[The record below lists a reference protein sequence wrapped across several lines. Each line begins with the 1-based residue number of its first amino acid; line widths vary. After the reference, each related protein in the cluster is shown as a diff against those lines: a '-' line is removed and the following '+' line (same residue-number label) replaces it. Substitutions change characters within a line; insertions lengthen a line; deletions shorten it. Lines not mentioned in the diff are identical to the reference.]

1 MEDTRDAAATE
12 PPPLSRDPAFWGMTL
27 TQFLGAFNDNVFKQL
42 VLLIGLDYARLR
54 GLTGDPYQ
62 TYAQGL
68 FAMAFVLFSGLAGW
82 LSDRNV
88 KRSIVVASKVAEIV
102 VMGAGLAVFVLLPFG
117 SDAYLGGLLAVLFL
131 MGTQSAFFGPGKY
144 GILPEMLRER
154 DLPAAN
160 GVIQMTTFLAIIFG
174 IALCGYLKEHWGN
187 GETALWK
194 ISALCIGIAVVGTL
208 TSLLVRPTQ
217 IAAPGL
223 PFRFDSLLIDR
234 PTLRMLRED
243 RTLRGALAAT
253 VLFWFLGGVT
263 LPVVNTLGKDQL
275 GLGDAGTSV
284 LTASVGFGIAVG
296 CLTAGSVRSSRAG
309 TKLVRGG
316 AGGMLVMFSL
326 LGMLPR
332 FGLDS
337 LTTGRLAGVG
347 LVLLGVAAGLY
358 AVPLQV
364 VLQTRPPA
372 SEKGRMIG
380 AMNLCTWIGIF
391 AAAGFYGLCAALFTR
406 EQISH
411 SFFVLGALIAPVL
424 LWYRPGQD
432 LPDASVRS
440 SETAALKR

>member
-1 MEDTRDAAATE
+1 MDDLRDATVTE
-12 PPPLSRDPAFWGMTL
+12 PPPLARDPAFWGMTL

-54 GLTGDPYQ
+54 GVTGDPYQ

-68 FAMAFVLFSGLAGW
+68 FAMSFVLFSGLAGW

-88 KRSIVVASKVAEIV
+88 KRSIIVASKVAEIV
-102 VMGAGLAVFVLLPFG
+102 VMGAGLAVFALLRFG
-117 SDAYLGGLLAVLFL
+117 SDAYLWGLLAVLFL
-131 MGTQSAFFGPGKY
+131 MGMQSAFFGPGKY

-174 IALCGYLKEHWGN
+174 IALCGFLKEHWGD
-187 GETALWK
+187 GEPALWK

-208 TSLLVRPTQ
+208 TSLLVRPTR

-223 PFRFDSLLIDR
+223 AFRFDALLIDH
-234 PTLRMLRED
+234 PTRQMLRAD
-243 RTLRGALAAT
+243 RTLRGALGAT

-263 LPVVNTLGKDQL
+263 LPVVNAFGKDQL
-275 GLGDAGTSV
+275 ALGDAGTSV

-296 CLTAGSVRSSRAG
+296 CLTAGTVRTSRAG
-309 TKLVRGG
+309 MQLVRGG
-316 AGGMLVMFSL
+316 AAGMLVMFAL
-326 LGMLPR
+326 LGLLPQL
-332 FGLDS
+332 GLDS
-337 LTTGRLAGVG
+337 GTTGRLAGVG
-347 LVLLGVAAGLY
+347 LVLLGVSAGLY

-364 VLQTRPPA
+364 VLQSRPPA

-391 AAAGFYGLCAALFTR
+391 ASAGFYGLCAAVFTR
-406 EQISH
+406 TQIAH
-411 SFFVLGALIAPVL
+411 SFFVLGALISPVL
-424 LWYRPGQD
+424 LWYRPD
-432 LPDASVRS
+432 ENLPTTDASP
-440 SETAALKR
+440 L